1 MATFPEEK
9 SELEAL
15 PTAGGEKKFAAGLA
29 LCLSNLEK
37 VLLLSVVRRG
47 WGLEVNLEA
56 CSLDFDGLCSVL

>member
-37 VLLLSVVRRG
+37 VLLLSVIRRG
-47 WGLEVNLEA
+47 
-56 CSLDFDGLCSVL
+56 